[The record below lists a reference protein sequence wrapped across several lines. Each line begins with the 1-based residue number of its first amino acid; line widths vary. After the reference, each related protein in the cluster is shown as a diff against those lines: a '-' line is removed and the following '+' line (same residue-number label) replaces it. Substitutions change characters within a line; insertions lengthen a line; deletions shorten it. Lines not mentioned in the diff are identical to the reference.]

1 MSVSSTSNLQK
12 LDAVLYDRPAGRN
25 IVGHAIETITS
36 LRAERD
42 ALRALLQKL
51 RGSMRL
57 YRGGGVAGQQMGN
70 ESYSILVTGHTL
82 GDIDAALAGDKP

>member
-1 MSVSSTSNLQK
+1 MIPNLREQ
-12 LDAVLYDRPAGRN
+12 
-25 IVGHAIETITS
+25 
-36 LRAERD
+36 RD

-51 RGSMRL
+51 RGSVRL